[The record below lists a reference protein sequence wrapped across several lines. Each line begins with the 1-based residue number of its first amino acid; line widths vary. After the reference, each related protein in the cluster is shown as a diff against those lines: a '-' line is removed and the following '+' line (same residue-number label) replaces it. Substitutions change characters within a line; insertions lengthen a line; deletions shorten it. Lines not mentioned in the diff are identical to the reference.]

1 MSIDSGS
8 QAPHR
13 TRPEKPKRSP
23 IIRSEPKGFWPRLR
37 RRAYNILE
45 VGSTASRLAIA
56 FDIFL
61 VALIV
66 ANVVAAMIETVPEY
80 GAAYRDQF
88 TIFEVVSVAIFS
100 VEYLARLWSSVE
112 DPRYYG
118 LGPFWGRVRFA
129 IQPVALIDLL
139 AVGPSLV
146 GLFIGTA
153 DLRAL
158 RVFRLLRILKIVRY
172 SPALTTLTEILVAE
186 RRALLGTLLLL
197 MCVMVMAAEAMY
209 LIESADNP
217 KMFGNL
223 PQAMYW
229 AITTLTTVGYGD
241 NYPITPL
248 GKLVAGITMIM
259 GLGLFALPV
268 GIVATNFVTEI
279 HRRDFVVTWSM
290 LARVPLFKDLDVD
303 IIVTLMG
310 YLRSQVVPEHAI
322 LARRGSVAEQ
332 MFFIVSGRARI
343 EDAAGGGPPQTLGP
357 GDYYGAVALLNS
369 ESFDVTVTARTEM
382 RILTLSH
389 NDLAVL
395 VRKYPRLKRQFLHP
409 ASSRSAK
416 ARHADDDTKAE

>member
-1 MSIDSGS
+1 MSTESKD
-8 QAPHR
+8 APNR
-13 TRPEKPKRSP
+13 TKPEKPKKTSIVRKDPS
-23 IIRSEPKGFWPRLR
+23 GFWSKLR
-37 RRAYNILE
+37 RRTYNVLE

-61 VALIV
+61 VLLIL
-66 ANVVAAMIETVPEY
+66 ANVAAAMIESVPEY
-80 GAAYRDQF
+80 GTAYHAQF
-88 TIFEVVSVAIFS
+88 TLFEIVSVAIFS
-100 VEYLARLWSSVE
+100 VEYLMRLWSSVE

-129 IQPVALIDLL
+129 FQPVALIDFL

-146 GLFIGTA
+146 GLFFGTA

-172 SPALTTLTEILVAE
+172 SPALTTLTDILVAE

-209 LIESADNP
+209 LIEGADNP

-223 PQAMYW
+223 PQSMYW

-248 GKLVAGITMIM
+248 GKIVAGITMII

-310 YLRSQVVPEHAI
+310 YLRSQVVHEHAI
-322 LARRGSVAEQ
+322 LARRGAVAEQ

-343 EDAAGGGPPQTLGP
+343 EDPGNDGPPQSLGP
-357 GDYYGAVALLNS
+357 GDYYGAGPLLNS
-369 ESFDVTVTARTEM
+369 EAYDVTVTARTEM

-395 VRKYPRLKRQFLHP
+395 VRKYPRLKRQILQPLPPRP
-409 ASSRSAK
+409 AKSKPPPEQA
-416 ARHADDDTKAE
+416 